1 MVLWC
6 TMQKRVVVPGEELA
20 IAEEYSAGESTF
32 EENERI
38 YSAILG
44 RVNYDV
50 HKHEIGIVSDKNV
63 KAFSVGCKVIGQVT
77 AVRKNRALVKL
88 LKASLG
94 PERRVLTQF
103 FATLFISNVADR
115 FVKDLSEEFK
125 IGDFIAAE
133 VDSIKPYGVYL
144 RTDKP
149 SLGVIKAYCSKC
161 RAPLYL
167 TNNKLMCKHCGS
179 VEKRKLSAEYILKV

>member
-1 MVLWC
+1 MS
-6 TMQKRVVVPGEELA
+6 MQKKIVVPGEELA
-20 IAEEYSAGESTF
+20 IAEEYAAGESTF

-38 YSAILG
+38 YSAVLG
-44 RVNYDV
+44 KANYDSQ
-50 HKHEIGIVSDKNV
+50 KHEIAVNAEKNV
-63 KAFSVGCKVIGQVT
+63 KSFSAGCRVIGHVA
-77 AVRKNRALVKL
+77 AVRKNRVLVKL
-88 LKASLG
+88 LKAYLG
-94 PERRVLTQF
+94 PEERVLTQF

-167 TNNKLMCKHCGS
+167 TNNKLMCKRCGS

>member
-1 MVLWC
+1 
-6 TMQKRVVVPGEELA
+6 MQKKVVIPGEKLA
-20 IAEEYSAGESTF
+20 IAEEYVGSENTF
-32 EENERI
+32 QENEKI
-38 YSAILG
+38 YSAVLG
-44 RVNYDV
+44 KAEYDAR
-50 HKHEIGIVSDKNV
+50 KHEIDVV
-63 KAFSVGCKVIGQVT
+63 AERSVRPFVAGCKVIGQVMG
-77 AVRKNRALVKL
+77 VRKSRVLVKL
-88 LKASLG
+88 LEARLG
-94 PERRVLTQF
+94 PEKCVLTQY

-125 IGDFIAAE
+125 IGDFIVAE

-167 TNNKLMCKHCGS
+167 TNNKLMCKRCGS
-179 VEKRKLSAEYILKV
+179 VEARKLSAEYILKV